1 MLVYNK
7 HPNNIKSVGK
17 GFDRIAF
24 FYDQMASIA
33 SFNHINKSQL
43 AFIAHLSTQSTCL
56 ILGGG
61 TGYFLQK
68 LLEVNKSIQI
78 TYVDA
83 SEKMIEYSKERILKN
98 LPTDLHRVEFVCAA
112 VEDFGFETYDVI
124 VCNYFFDLFEENVV
138 QGLLKQ
144 CYAALSDNGI
154 LYVTDFVLHTNWS
167 MKSYISKI
175 SLWLLFHFFSWA
187 TYLQTKELVDMERV
201 ILLNKFERIM
211 QKKFFGGMLQSTV
224 FKKIV

>member
-1 MLVYNK
+1 VYNK
-7 HPNNIKSVGK
+7 QPNNIKSVGK

-43 AFIAHLSTQSTCL
+43 AFISHISTQSTCL

-83 SEKMIEYSKERILKN
+83 SEKMIEYSKERILRN
-98 LPTDLHRVEFVCAA
+98 VPTDLNRVAFVCTA
-112 VEDFGFETYDVI
+112 VADFRFETYDVI

-138 QGLLKQ
+138 QGLLQQ
-144 CYAALSDNGI
+144 CYAALSNTGI
-154 LYVTDFVLHTNWS
+154 LYVTDFVLHTTQS
-167 MKSYISKI
+167 MKSYISQI

-187 TYLQTKELVDMERV
+187 TYLQTKKLVDMERV
-201 ILLNKFERIM
+201 ILLNKFERII
-211 QKKFFGGMLQSTV
+211 QKKFFGGLLQSNI
-224 FKKIV
+224 FKKVV